1 MLTDHLFG
9 ILKLGHWDL
18 PFGRAQG
25 GEPVEPFEIWFLV
38 LGIFMIPIKQLIFLN
53 SVNYRFK

>member
-38 LGIFMIPIKQLIFLN
+38 LGISITFLKGLTLLN
-53 SVNYRFK
+53 LVEIL